1 MIRTLCAVSSPLGFP
16 GNKHNT
22 QSYYGLHTHITEI
35 SRMKREEGIERL
47 SGCFHWTE
55 FDGDDKRQYL
65 HQEFVYEN
73 VMFAV
78 ARGLSWSAVGQ
89 VADIS
94 KHLLPKLRGLKTSEV
109 ICLVKDHLSQIEPRL
124 STAHHAVLLDCI
136 VKTYVPHQRLYQA
149 VLNGET
155 GVKHIRCELEI
166 ESPPH
171 PRPLGEGTD
180 AVEWKRQQDLKELSL
195 AQSRK
200 EAEIKEL
207 KETAEAQMM
216 ATLQT
221 SLNRLPHEG
230 RMSRQEVEELLR
242 SFLQSQGEIIMESL
256 MKEVCLTED
265 LLNQKSQLVQR
276 HLTNQPVLPGKS
288 CVATP
293 TKSKKKRN

>member
-1 MIRTLCAVSSPLGFP
+1 IRLISQHYVKS
-16 GNKHNT
+16 
-22 QSYYGLHTHITEI
+22 LHQ
-35 SRMKREEGIERL
+35 MCREEGIERL

-94 KHLLPKLRGLKTSEV
+94 KHLLPKLREV

-149 VLNGET
+149 ALNGET

-207 KETAEAQMM
+207 KETAEAQLM

-230 RMSRQEVEELLR
+230 WMSRQVQDI
-242 SFLQSQGEIIMESL
+242 SYLQYPPYFATWKLFSVKDTNTRIRIPSRGPLPIPLNSL
-256 MKEVCLTED
+256 STQCFPVCSILSC
-265 LLNQKSQLVQR
+265 LN
-276 HLTNQPVLPGKS
+276 TGIY
-288 CVATP
+288 
-293 TKSKKKRN
+293 KKT